1 MKNGEILTAP
11 IGAVSS
17 ILAISVP
24 SMDDVESLVLLI
36 SAVVCTIRTLWI
48 AAIVPAWKKIRA
60 AWEAY
65 KKGKNGG
72 NKNDP
77 VE

>member
-1 MKNGEILTAP
+1 MKTGEFLTAP
-11 IGAVSS
+11 TGAVSS

-24 SMDDVESLVLLI
+24 AMDDVERLVLLI
-36 SAVVCTIRTLWI
+36 SAVICTARTLWI
-48 AAIVPAWKKIRA
+48 TAIVPAWKKIRA

-65 KKGKNGG
+65 KEGKNGG
-72 NKNDP
+72 NKNGP

>member
-11 IGAVSS
+11 VGAVSS

-24 SMDDVESLVLLI
+24 TMDDVASLVLLI

-60 AWEAY
+60 AWGAY
-65 KKGKNGG
+65 KERKGG
-72 NKNDP
+72 NNNDP
-77 VE
+77 ME

>member
-11 IGAVSS
+11 VGAVSS

-24 SMDDVESLVLLI
+24 TMDDVESLVLLI

-48 AAIVPAWKKIRA
+48 AAIVPAWKKIRS
-60 AWEAY
+60 AWAAY
-65 KKGKNGG
+65 KERKGG

>member
-11 IGAVSS
+11 VGAVSS

-24 SMDDVESLVLLI
+24 AMDDVESLVLLI

-60 AWEAY
+60 AWVAY
-65 KKGKNGG
+65 KERKGG